1 MSQNSIGENGT
12 PAAVPCE
19 CGSGAVRLT
28 WPDGRMLTLGD
39 VELFLSG
46 AIGGLLSGSIDTALR
61 RLDGQPRAQARAKR
75 RTEALTRR
83 VMRDRAIRILA
94 KRGLSVRAIAA
105 DLHTGRGT
113 VARALGAGA
122 IGRTRAY
129 EARLRALGYQ
139 LRRMTMDDLRRILA
153 GERDTKRKL
162 RRLRRDW
169 ADTPSTGGARREAG
183 RDRGGDG

>member
-1 MSQNSIGENGT
+1 
-12 PAAVPCE
+12 
-19 CGSGAVRLT
+19 
-28 WPDGRMLTLGD
+28 
-39 VELFLSG
+39 
-46 AIGGLLSGSIDTALR
+46 
-61 RLDGQPRAQARAKR
+61 
-75 RTEALTRR
+75 
-83 VMRDRAIRILA
+83 MRDRAIRILA

-113 VARALGAGA
+113 VARALRAGA

-162 RRLRRDW
+162 RRDW

>member
-1 MSQNSIGENGT
+1 
-12 PAAVPCE
+12 
-19 CGSGAVRLT
+19 
-28 WPDGRMLTLGD
+28 MLTLGD

-61 RLDGQPRAQARAKR
+61 RLDGQPRAQARAK
-75 RTEALTRR
+75 ALARR

-113 VARALGAGA
+113 VARALGAEA